1 MNRKIEEKRLTLFET
16 AQKFGINATE
26 TIRCSQELDS
36 LLRVPGRA
44 HPTNERRRDEPGR
57 TDSAGLHSRKKT
69 GFLIN
74 MICI

>member
-1 MNRKIEEKRLTLFET
+1 MNKIEEKRLTLFET

-36 LLRVPGRA
+36 LLNGCRGGLNQQTKDSGLNPA
-44 HPTNERRRDEPGR
+44 AQIEHGR
-57 TDSAGLHSRKKT
+57 TAGKR

-74 MICI
+74 VICI

>member
-36 LLRVPGRA
+36 LLNGCRG
-44 HPTNERRRDEPGR
+44 
-57 TDSAGLHSRKKT
+57 GLIQQTKDGGLNPAAQIQPDYTAEKKQA
-69 GFLIN
+69 FS
-74 MICI
+74 

>member
-36 LLRVPGRA
+36 LLNGCRGGLIQQTKDGRMNPA
-44 HPTNERRRDEPGR
+44 AQIQPEYT
-57 TDSAGLHSRKKT
+57 AGKKQA
-69 GFLIN
+69 FS
-74 MICI
+74 

>member
-36 LLRVPGRA
+36 LLNGCRGGLIQQTKDGGMNPA
-44 HPTNERRRDEPGR
+44 AQIQPDYT
-57 TDSAGLHSRKKT
+57 AGKKQV
-69 GFLIN
+69 FS
-74 MICI
+74 